1 MPNSEAFVQSEPWFY
16 QSPRL
21 LQAHRKIDMGL
32 IAEAMIF
39 YDTVYVGHTNDE
51 HFARIVAWFKGQAA
65 LSELIALLN
74 DRVLVPYYYAFHTL
88 PGEKND
94 IWFVYNIQDEEAGQ
108 VPVFQQRILHSARLG
123 GLVRRASERSRL
135 EDAAMRH
142 HIEVK
147 AADFGAGLEN
157 ARLDYQEESKAA
169 FLVQIVVDELYRDL
183 GLAAPPT
190 VEARITKN
198 DNGTQTINW
207 NIDFDLFRKKLGPE
221 LTFHRGSPLAGAAYG
236 AKTLW
241 SAAQLGADLYIASP
255 LMAYADYKLDEGNKA
270 ARSRAI
276 MQELIAQVAFPDIR
290 ELVNRGEIGVAE
302 ILLLRRKAARFR
314 EWLRSESQF
323 DRNAVIAYLG
333 ELATE
338 SGWKNNV
345 SRMISAVGLF
355 GGAVVGAQ
363 LAGPLGV
370 AGGAL
375 AGGLVSYVG
384 DLAAKLD
391 AGWRPKVFGDFAQ
404 ATVERAKAQRK

>member
-1 MPNSEAFVQSEPWFY
+1 MPNNEAFVQSEPWFY

-21 LQAHRKIDMGL
+21 LQARRRIDMGL

-39 YDTVYVGHTNDE
+39 YDTVYVGQTNDE
-51 HFARIVAWFKGQAA
+51 HFARIVAWFKSQGT
-65 LSELIALLN
+65 LNELVALLN

-94 IWFVYNIQDEEAGQ
+94 IWFVYNIQDEEAGKE
-108 VPVFQQRILHSARLG
+108 PVFQKRILNSPRLA
-123 GLVRRASERSRL
+123 GLLRKASERSRL
-135 EDAAMRH
+135 EDAALKH

-157 ARLDYQEESKAA
+157 ARLDYQEESRAA
-169 FLVQIVVDELYRDL
+169 FLVQIVVDDLYRDL
-183 GLAAPPT
+183 GYATPPSI
-190 VEARITKN
+190 EARIRQN
-198 DNGTQTINW
+198 ENGTQTITW
-207 NIDFDLFRKKLGPE
+207 NIDFSIFRKKLGPE
-221 LTFHRGSPLAGAAYG
+221 LNFHRGSPLAGAAYG

-255 LMAYADYKLDEGNKA
+255 LTAYADYKLDEGNKA
-270 ARSRAI
+270 ARARAI
-276 MQELIAQVAFPDIR
+276 MQELIADVAFPDIR

-302 ILLLRRKAARFR
+302 VLVLRKKAVRFR

-323 DRNAVIAYLG
+323 DRDAVIAYLG

-338 SGWKNNV
+338 TGWKKDV
-345 SRMISAVGLF
+345 RKVISAVGLF

-375 AGGLVSYVG
+375 AGGVVSYVG

-391 AGWRPKVFGDFAQ
+391 AGWRPKVFGEFAQ
-404 ATVERAKAQRK
+404 ATVERAKAKRK